1 MPAVLA
7 ILCLVNYFDV
17 WSKAVS
23 AVGLED
29 LAFSEVFVAS
39 RVENGRKLC
48 EMEKNRRVWDRT
60 INDTIFSEP

>member
-7 ILCLVNYFDV
+7 ILCLVNYFDF

-23 AVGLED
+23 SVGLED
-29 LAFSEVFVAS
+29 LAFSEVFVPS

-48 EMEKNRRVWDRT
+48 EMEKNRRVWDKT
-60 INDTIFSEP
+60 ITEGDLL